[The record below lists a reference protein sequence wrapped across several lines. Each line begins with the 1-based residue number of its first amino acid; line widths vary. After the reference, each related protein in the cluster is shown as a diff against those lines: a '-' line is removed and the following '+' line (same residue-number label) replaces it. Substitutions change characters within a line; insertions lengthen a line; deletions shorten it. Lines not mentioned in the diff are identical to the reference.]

1 MIEYILNAFVFVV
14 CFAAAWYGLSAIN
27 YEKLLKANHV
37 KEAQILYFMIVA
49 SIAYLAGSFILAFVY
64 R

>member
-1 MIEYILNAFVFVV
+1 MIDYFLDAFVYIV

-27 YEKLLKANHV
+27 YEKFIKANHV

-49 SIAYLAGSFILAFVY
+49 SIAFLAGSFILAFVY

>member
-1 MIEYILNAFVFVV
+1 MIDYFLEAFVYVV
-14 CFAAAWYGLSAIN
+14 CFAASWYGLSAIH

-37 KEAQILYFMIVA
+37 KEAQVLYFMIVA
-49 SIAYLAGSFILAFVY
+49 AIAYLAGSFILVFVY